1 MPLSLSLQAVP
12 EFPRQSDDAIPSS
25 CAKLLILLIKSQ
37 NSGRARIPWRYPQS
51 RALGDPGTLAPTV
64 VNPRETT
71 DSSPPSQRAD
81 ISLSRTSGGIL
92 LLGFS
97 GNWLLGSE
105 LPSLDSLRD
114 RLGTDT
120 TVKRVGF
127 DTQLLGQ
134 WDSALISFLLK
145 LIRACEEQ
153 GVALDQGGLPDG
165 ARKLLHL
172 ATAVPPKKD
181 ARKEG
186 KPSPLLARLGK
197 SALQALQSGRE
208 MLTFLGEATLAFGRL
223 LRGRAQYRKVDLA
236 LVIQETGPQALP
248 IVTLISFL
256 VGIIMAFVGAV
267 QLQQF
272 GAQIYVANLVGLAMT
287 REMGA
292 MMAGIIMAGR
302 TGAAF
307 AAQLGT
313 MQVNEEIDAFKT
325 FGFSPMEF
333 LVLPRMLALM
343 LMMPLLTLYAD
354 LIGILGGALIGVGML
369 ELGVIEYFKQTELAL
384 SLTHIAVGLIK
395 GTIFGALVAVAGCM
409 RGMQSGRSSAAVGL
423 AATSAVVTAIVWIIV
438 FDAILTVIFDVLGI

>member
-1 MPLSLSLQAVP
+1 M
-12 EFPRQSDDAIPSS
+12 
-25 CAKLLILLIKSQ
+25 
-37 NSGRARIPWRYPQS
+37 
-51 RALGDPGTLAPTV
+51 
-64 VNPRETT
+64 
-71 DSSPPSQRAD
+71 
-81 ISLSRTSGGIL
+81 SLSRPSEGML
-92 LLGFS
+92 LVGFS

-105 LPSLDSLRD
+105 LPDLDQLRGQ
-114 RLGTDT
+114 LSTAPQP
-120 TVKRVGF
+120 KRVGF
-127 DTQLLGQ
+127 ESQDLGQ

-145 LIRACEEQ
+145 LYQTCQEKGIELEQ
-153 GVALDQGGLPDG
+153 PGLPDG

-181 ARKEG
+181 ARKEA
-186 KPSPLLARLGK
+186 KRPSLLARVGE
-197 SALQALQSGRE
+197 SALQLLQSGRE

-223 LRGRAQYRKVDLA
+223 LQGKAQYRKVDLA

-267 QLQQF
+267 QLGQF
-272 GAQIYVANLVGLAMT
+272 GAQIYVADLVGLAMT

-292 MMAGIIMAGR
+292 MMAAIIMAGR

-354 LIGILGGALIGVGML
+354 IIGILGGALIGVAML
-369 ELGVIEYFKQTELAL
+369 DLGVVEYFKQTETAL
-384 SLTHIAVGLIK
+384 NLTHFAVGLIK
-395 GTIFGALVAVAGCM
+395 GTIFGVLIAVAGCM
-409 RGMQSGRSSAAVGL
+409 RGMQSGRSSAAVGI
-423 AATSAVVTAIVWIIV
+423 AATSAVVTGIVWIIV
-438 FDAILTVIFDVLGI
+438 FDAVLTVIFDVVGI

>member
-1 MPLSLSLQAVP
+1 MVSIANESAPVERRAGMRLDRP
-12 EFPRQSDDAIPSS
+12 SDDR
-25 CAKLLILLIKSQ
+25 L
-37 NSGRARIPWRYPQS
+37 R
-51 RALGDPGTLAPTV
+51 V
-64 VNPRETT
+64 E
-71 DSSPPSQRAD
+71 
-81 ISLSRTSGGIL
+81 LSDD
-92 LLGFS
+92 
-97 GNWLLGSE
+97 WLLHAALPEGNQLRQE
-105 LPSLDSLRD
+105 LSAGAPPRSVDFDTR
-114 RLGTDT
+114 RLGS
-120 TVKRVGF
+120 
-127 DTQLLGQ
+127 
-134 WDSALISFLLK
+134 WDSALITFLLDVFRTCRQHG
-145 LIRACEEQ
+145 IEI
-153 GVALDQGGLPDG
+153 DQRGLPDG
-165 ARKLLHL
+165 VRKLLHL

-181 ARKEG
+181 ARKQE
-186 KPSPLLARLGK
+186 KPPPLLARLGK
-197 SALQALQSGRE
+197 STLQVLASGRE

-223 LRGRAQYRKVDLA
+223 LRGKAQYRKADLA

-313 MQVNEEIDAFKT
+313 MQVNEEIDAFRT

-354 LIGILGGALIGVGML
+354 VIGILGGAFVGVGML
-369 ELGVIEYFKQTELAL
+369 DLGLVEYFKQTQVAL
-384 SLTHIAVGLIK
+384 DLRHFAVGLIK
-395 GTIFGALVAVAGCM
+395 GTIFGVLIAVAGCM
-409 RGMQSGRSSAAVGL
+409 RGMQSGRSSAAVGI
-423 AATSAVVTAIVWIIV
+423 AATSAVVTGIVWIIV
-438 FDAILTVIFDVLGI
+438 FDAILTVIFDVVGI